1 MSNFTFVENCCL
13 FFSKFPHCLH
23 ALSTFN
29 IIKFKKKKTLLSS
42 SFLQDG
48 LQKSTPE
55 PVGHHHCS
63 LLITIYKFKKNKF
76 NEIFKYFFHT
86 SWPWRLDARS
96 CRTSSLMLFSGNE
109 ISSMF
114 SFVCCSGFVRSLAGL
129 LSFVKNNQ
137 NKTTT
142 TTKKKLNLLVQY
154 WPFSSFNHYHSL
166 W

>member
-13 FFSKFPHCLH
+13 FSSKFPHCLH

-29 IIKFKKKKTLLSS
+29 IIKFKKKKKTLLSI

-48 LQKSTPE
+48 LEKSTPE
-55 PVGHHHCS
+55 PVGHLHRCLS
-63 LLITIYKFKKNKF
+63 IMIYKFKKNKF

-86 SWPWRLDARS
+86 SWPWRVDARS

-109 ISSMF
+109 VNSMF

-129 LSFVKNNQ
+129 LSFVKKNNN
-137 NKTTT
+137 NKN
-142 TTKKKLNLLVQY
+142 KNHNLSVQY